1 MDLRKLQKNLKKN
14 DWIAADKE
22 TKELLCNITE
32 RSSEGFLVPEVI
44 AQIPYDVLRKI
55 DLLWSVYSNDAFG
68 FSVQCS
74 LWLELGG
81 EARIYMRDHIA
92 TEDKIA
98 LGKTETQFAHHVG
111 WKVIQ
116 ARGKLPD
123 SPSKFQTIGRG
134 SLPFLCL
141 KCDYGRGSVGYIL
154 SAIAWRLSFEGS

>member
-1 MDLRKLQKNLKKN
+1 MDTRKLQEILKKN

-32 RSSEGFLVPEVI
+32 RSSEGFLIPEVI

-55 DLLWSVYSNDAFG
+55 DLLWSEYSNGDFG
-68 FSVQCS
+68 FSVQSS

-81 EARIYMRDHIA
+81 EARIYMRDHIV

-98 LGKTETQFAHHVG
+98 LGNVEAQFAHHVG

-116 ARGKLPD
+116 ARGKMPG
-123 SPSKFQTIGRG
+123 SPSKFHTIGRG

-141 KCDYGRGSVGYIL
+141 KCDYGRGSIGYIL
-154 SAIAWRLSFEGS
+154 SAIAWRLSFKGS

>member
-1 MDLRKLQKNLKKN
+1 MDVKKLQKSLKKN

-22 TKELLCNITE
+22 TRELLCDITE
-32 RSSEGFLVPEVI
+32 RSSEGFLIPEVI

-55 DLLWSVYSNDAFG
+55 DLLWSEYSNGNFG
-68 FSVQCS
+68 FSVQSS

-81 EARIYMRDHIA
+81 EARIYMRDHIV

-98 LGKTETQFAHHVG
+98 LGNVEAQFAHHVG

-116 ARGKLPD
+116 ARGKMPG
-123 SPSKFQTIGRG
+123 SPSKFHTIGRG

-154 SAIAWRLSFEGS
+154 SAIAWRLSFKGS